1 MITKLINQQV
11 RVSIQDVDNEI
22 NNYLSPLSDSE
33 IENNLYLVLL
43 MKLNN
48 AIIANSLGSELN
60 KILH

>member
-1 MITKLINQQV
+1 MNTKLINQQV

-22 NNYLSPLSDSE
+22 NNHLSPLSDSE

-48 AIIANSLGSELN
+48 AVIANSLSSELN
-60 KILH
+60 KILY

>member
-1 MITKLINQQV
+1 MNTKLINQQV

-22 NNYLSPLSDSE
+22 NNHLSPLSNSE

>member
-1 MITKLINQQV
+1 MNTKLINQQV

-22 NNYLSPLSDSE
+22 NNHLSPLSDSE

-60 KILH
+60 EILH

>member
-1 MITKLINQQV
+1 MNTKLINQQV

>member
-1 MITKLINQQV
+1 MNTKLINQQV

-22 NNYLSPLSDSE
+22 NNHLSPLSDSE

-43 MKLNN
+43 RELNN
-48 AIIANSLGSELN
+48 AVIANSLSSELN

>member
-1 MITKLINQQV
+1 MNTKLINQQV

-22 NNYLSPLSDSE
+22 NNHLSPLSDSE

>member
-1 MITKLINQQV
+1 MNTKLINQQV

-22 NNYLSPLSDSE
+22 NNHLSPLSDSE

-48 AIIANSLGSELN
+48 AVIANSLSSELN